1 MGIPLLLNR
10 FARHWHPGQWLSV
23 VCLVLSLT
31 LSACT
36 TPQAAIPSPSPET
49 PVAATT
55 TPVSSPSPTPTVSS
69 ANAFPNLPRL
79 KGEAIVELTVKGA
92 PITIA
97 VDGVNAPI
105 TAGNFVDLVQRGVYN
120 GTTFHRV
127 VRDPTPF
134 VVQGGDPLSKNP
146 AFEAQVGAGG
156 FVDPAVPCDVQA
168 LPPGVPPEVGCARNI
183 PLEIKPAGAAVPIY
197 SKTFQQA
204 GILQPPQLPHRRGAV
219 AMARSQLPDSASS
232 QFYITLAD
240 QQFLDGNYAV
250 FGYVTQGMEV
260 VDQIQ
265 QGDRIDDARVVSV
278 TDQPQM
284 STSPPSP

>member
-1 MGIPLLLNR
+1 MGIPFQHTILGNR
-10 FARHWHPGQWLSV
+10 WHPWQWLSMG
-23 VCLVLSLT
+23 LLILSLT
-31 LSACT
+31 LSACGGPQT
-36 TPQAAIPSPSPET
+36 GASAPTPEET
-49 PVAATT
+49 PVAQTT
-55 TPVSSPSPTPTVSS
+55 TTVNSPSPSPSPTPT
-69 ANAFPNLPRL
+69 NAFPNLPRL
-79 KGEAIVELTVKGA
+79 NGEAIVEIIVNGA

-105 TAGNFVDLVQRGVYN
+105 TAGNFVDLVQRGVYD

-127 VRDPTPF
+127 VREPTPF

-146 AFEAQVGAGG
+146 AFKAQVGAGG
-156 FVDPAVPCDVQA
+156 FVDPAVPCAPQS

-204 GILQPPQLPHRRGAV
+204 GILEPPQLPHRRGAV

-240 QQFLDGNYAV
+240 QQFLDGSYAV
-250 FGYVTQGMEV
+250 FGYVTAGMEV

-265 QGDRIDDARVVSV
+265 PDTVIEAARVVAGA
-278 TDQPQM
+278 DKLQPA
-284 STSPPSP
+284 P

>member
-1 MGIPLLLNR
+1 MGIPSLHTLFHDR
-10 FARHWHPGQWLSV
+10 WRPWQWLRV
-23 VCLVLSLT
+23 GLLILSLT

-36 TPQAAIPSPSPET
+36 SPQADTSSPTPAEPPVAETTTPISSPSPSPT
-49 PVAATT
+49 A
-55 TPVSSPSPTPTVSS
+55 SPT
-69 ANAFPNLPRL
+69 NAFPNLPRL
-79 KGEAIVELTVKGA
+79 NGEAIVEITVNGA

-127 VRDPTPF
+127 VREPTPF

-146 AFEAQVGAGG
+146 AFKAQVGAGG
-156 FVDPAVPCDVQA
+156 FVDPAVPCDPQS

-183 PLEIKPAGAAVPIY
+183 PLEIKPAGAAVPLY
-197 SKTFQQA
+197 GKTFQQA
-204 GILQPPQLPHRRGAV
+204 GILEPPQLPHRRGAV

-240 QQFLDGNYAV
+240 QQFLDGSYAV
-250 FGYVTQGMEV
+250 FGYVTEGMAV
-260 VDQIQ
+260 VDEIQ
-265 QGDRIDDARVVSV
+265 PDNVIESARVV
-278 TDQPQM
+278 TGADKLQPA
-284 STSPPSP
+284 P